1 MAPNAAAAT
10 VPIAYSTVDIPVSS
24 TTSTADR
31 FRIPR
36 IILCNMAFPF
46 FLEHHSQQAG
56 AEDIAGHPRHHRQ
69 HTEADERRQETDAE
83 RSGDDHPGTFGGR
96 VGRAG

>member
-1 MAPNAAAAT
+1 MAPKAAAAT

-24 TTSTADR
+24 ATRTAVLCR
-31 FRIPR
+31 RRR

-46 FLEHHSQQAG
+46 SMVHRSQQAG
-56 AEDIAGHPRHHRQ
+56 GEDIAGQARHHRH
-69 HTEADERRQETDAE
+69 HTEADERRQETDAQWP
-83 RSGDDHPGTFGGR
+83 GDDHPGAFSRR